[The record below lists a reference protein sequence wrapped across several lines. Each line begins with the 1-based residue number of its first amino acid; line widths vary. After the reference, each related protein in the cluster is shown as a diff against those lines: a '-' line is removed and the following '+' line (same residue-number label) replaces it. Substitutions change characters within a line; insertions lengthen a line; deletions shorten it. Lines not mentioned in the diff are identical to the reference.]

1 MELLDISGIGK
12 TRKQS
17 FEENGIFSV
26 IDLINYFP
34 YKYYDFS
41 KTSPY
46 ADDGIIKLIKA
57 TAIENAKIVNIRGNL
72 KLVMCKMND
81 ETGHTFTAVW
91 YNQIYI
97 KSQIYLGAELY
108 LYGKNSPTKKNNFIV
123 SLTKFADKL
132 KLGLLPVYHKID
144 MIGQKVIHDAINEV
158 LKTQEISTFVPN
170 KLLLKYNLLDLHDAY
185 YFLHNPDEQTNL
197 DDCYERIEL
206 ENFLPMLAINEY
218 HKMVFKEVKKQSYKQ
233 TELLLE
239 EFEHLL
245 PYKLTTDQKKACHDI
260 AGDMSSRFSMNRMLQ
275 GDVGSGKTLVAM
287 FGAFVAI
294 KNGYQATIIAPTE
307 ILARQHFETANKLF
321 ASQNINTICITGSTK
336 GIEKI
341 SILNSIKSGKSN
353 LIIGTHSVLSDCIEF
368 KNLSYAVIDEQH
380 KFGVEQRKML
390 KNKGITPDILV
401 MSATPIPRTLGLVL
415 YGDLDI
421 SKIIERPK
429 PVNITTNIVIKSKQN
444 DMWDYIKN
452 RIYEGSKVYVV
463 CAKIDEENEDDE
475 IVKFSAKN
483 MFTFLKTK
491 FDPNLLGLIHG
502 KMSKD
507 TQNKV
512 INDFKEGKIKLLVS
526 TTIVE
531 VGVDVP
537 TADIMV
543 IATPEKFGLA
553 TLHQLR
559 GRVGRDGKASFCFCL
574 ADNLNEKSYNRIN
587 YFRTHQNGFDIAEYD
602 LKTRGAGS
610 VVGTNQ
616 HGKDNGMLD
625 KILSLSYSRAREILE
640 EIKKDIF
647 LYQKVLEKG
656 EQMYNSNV
664 ISKIILN

>member
-1 MELLDISGIGK
+1 MELTDISGIGK

-17 FEENGIFSV
+17 FEENGIISV
-26 IDLINYFP
+26 FDLINFFP

-41 KTSPY
+41 KTEPY
-46 ADDGIIKLIKA
+46 ADDGVVRLIRA
-57 TAIENAKIVNIRGNL
+57 TAIDNAKIVNIRGNL

-81 ETGHTFTAVW
+81 EVGHTFTAVW
-91 YNQIYI
+91 YNQVYI
-97 KSQIYLGAELY
+97 KSQLYLGAELY
-108 LYGKNSPTKKNNFIV
+108 LYGKNSPTKKNTFVVN
-123 SLTKFADKL
+123 LTKFADKI
-132 KLGLLPVYHKID
+132 KLGLLPVYHSVGN
-144 MIGQKVIHDAINEV
+144 IGQKVLHDAINQV
-158 LKTQEISTFVPN
+158 LEMQEISTFVPN
-170 KLLLKYNLLDLHDAY
+170 KLLYKYNLLNLHDAY
-185 YFLHNPDEQTNL
+185 YYLHNPDEKTNL

-206 ENFLPMLAINEY
+206 ENFLPILAINEY
-218 HKMVFKEVKKQSYKQ
+218 HKMAFKEVKKQTYSQ
-233 TELLLE
+233 ADELLQ
-239 EFEHLL
+239 EFESLL
-245 PYKLTTDQKKACHDI
+245 PFKLTTDQKKACHDV
-260 AGDMSSRFSMNRMLQ
+260 AGDMASRFSMNRMLQ

-294 KNGYQATIIAPTE
+294 KNSYQSAIIAPTE
-307 ILARQHFETANKLF
+307 ILARQHFATATKLF
-321 ASQNINTICITGSTK
+321 SCLGINIVCLTGSVK
-336 GIEKI
+336 GIEKL
-341 SILNSIKSGKSN
+341 SILNKIQSGEAN
-353 LIIGTHSVLSDCIEF
+353 LVIGTHSLLSESIEF

-421 SKIIERPK
+421 SKITERPK
-429 PVNITTNIVIKSKQN
+429 PLNITTNIVIKSKQN
-444 DMWDYIKN
+444 DMWNYIEN
-452 RIYEGSKVYVV
+452 RIGDGSRVYVV
-463 CAKIDEENEDDE
+463 CAKIDEENENDDV
-475 IVKFSAKN
+475 IQFSAKN
-483 MFTFLKTK
+483 MYKFLKSR
-491 FDPNLLGLIHG
+491 FSSFEIGLIHG

-507 TQNKV
+507 SQNKI

-559 GRVGRDGKASFCFCL
+559 GRVGRDGSASFCFCL
-574 ADNLNEKSYNRIN
+574 ADNLNEKSYDRIN
-587 YFRTHQNGFDIAEYD
+587 YFRTHQNGFEIAEYD

-610 VVGTNQ
+610 IVGTNQ
-616 HGKDNGMLD
+616 HGQDNGMLD
-625 KILSLSYSRAREILE
+625 KLLSLSYSRAREILE
-640 EIKKDIF
+640 EIKKDIP
-647 LYQKVLEKG
+647 LYQKVLERG
-656 EQMYNSNV
+656 EMLYNSNM